1 MISNVIELAGIA
13 LLLVAAWILHPAII
27 IGLAGI
33 SLIAIGYARGKK

>member
-1 MISNVIELAGIA
+1 MISNVIELSGIA

-33 SLIAIGYARGKK
+33 SLIAIGYTRGKK